1 LNLRVGQGALRS
13 FRPGVQWGFVSLP
26 ATLHL
31 MHCNVGRPHQTL
43 ATAAG
48 GSARNRGALPLGRTA
63 AIRAIDWD
71 RDQVEANMGIALS
84 GLNAA
89 S

>member
-1 LNLRVGQGALRS
+1 MTNRS
-13 FRPGVQWGFVSLP
+13 
-26 ATLHL
+26 LHHRL
-31 MHCNVGRPHQTL
+31 YNCGRPHQTL
-43 ATAAG
+43 TKAAG
-48 GSARNRGALPLGRTA
+48 GLARNRGALPLGRTT

-71 RDQVEANMGIALS
+71 RGQVEANIGIALS

>member
-1 LNLRVGQGALRS
+1 MLPEAPARS
-13 FRPGVQWGFVSLP
+13 
-26 ATLHL
+26 
-31 MHCNVGRPHQTL
+31 
-43 ATAAG
+43 
-48 GSARNRGALPLGRTA
+48 RGALPLGRTA

-71 RDQVEANMGIALS
+71 RGQVEANIGIALS

>member
-1 LNLRVGQGALRS
+1 MRVGQCALRS

-26 ATLHL
+26 ATLHHL
-31 MHCNVGRPHQTL
+31 HYNFGRPHQTL
-43 ATAAG
+43 TKAAG
-48 GSARNRGALPLGRTA
+48 GSGSEPGALPLGRTA